1 MSDTMIFRDRT
12 EAGALV
18 AEKLGHYAGRDD
30 VVVLALP
37 RGGVVNGFEI
47 AKRLNCRLD
56 IIIVRK
62 LGFPGQPELAIGAV
76 AETGAVV
83 LNENVISPSRVSD
96 KYIKEE
102 TANQKDEI
110 ARRKDLYRGGKGIL
124 PLEGKTVILVD
135 DGVAT
140 GATMKAA
147 IAALKEEKIK
157 RLVVALPV
165 APVEAE
171 ESMGMMVDEWI
182 CLQTPPG
189 FMAVG
194 GYYED
199 FTQVSD
205 DEVVEM
211 LRRAQHGK

>member
-1 MSDTMIFRDRT
+1 MLDTIIFRDRK

-18 AEKLGHYAGRDD
+18 AEKLMRYAGRED
-30 VVVLALP
+30 VIVLALP
-37 RGGVVNGFEI
+37 RGGVVNGFEV
-47 AKRLNCRLD
+47 ARRLNCLLD
-56 IIIVRK
+56 ILIVRK
-62 LGFPGQPELAIGAV
+62 IGFPGQPELAIGAV

-83 LNENVISPSRVSD
+83 LNEEVISMGRVSEE
-96 KYIKEE
+96 YIKQETEKQKEE
-102 TANQKDEI
+102 IK
-110 ARRKDLYRGGKGIL
+110 RRRELYRGGKGL
-124 PLEGKTVILVD
+124 PALESKTVILVD

-147 IAALKEEKIK
+147 IAALKEETLKK
-157 RLVVALPV
+157 LVVGLPV
-165 APVEAE
+165 ASVEAE
-171 ESMGMMVDEWI
+171 ASIGKMVDEMV

-199 FTQVSD
+199 FTQVTD

-211 LRRAQHGK
+211 LKRSKND